1 MPEVRI
7 LADMNISPVTVAAL
21 REAGWDAVRVS
32 ERLPGNATDSEIM
45 ELARRERRVVI
56 TQDLD
61 FSTLLALSGHSR
73 PSLLTLRLSTS
84 DPASISR
91 KLLDILPLVGKC
103 LATGVAITVDDV
115 SVRVRELPMA

>member
-1 MPEVRI
+1 MSEVRI
-7 LADMNISPVTVAAL
+7 LADMNIAPVTVVAL

-32 ERLPGNATDSEIM
+32 ERLPASATDSEIL
-45 ELARRERRVVI
+45 ELARREGRVVI

-61 FSTLLALSGHSR
+61 FSALLALGGHIG

-91 KLLDILPLVGKC
+91 KLLDILPLVRTR

-115 SVRVRELPMA
+115 SVRIRELPIL